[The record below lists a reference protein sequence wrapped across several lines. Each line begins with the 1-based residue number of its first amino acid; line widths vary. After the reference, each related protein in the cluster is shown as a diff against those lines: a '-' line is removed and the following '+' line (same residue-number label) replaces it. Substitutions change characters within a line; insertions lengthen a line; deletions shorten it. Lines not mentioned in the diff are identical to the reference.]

1 MITLILLCL
10 ITAILIIAGIV
21 TILVGGAAFVL
32 TFGDVII
39 AGIIIY
45 FIIRHFV
52 RKHKN
57 KDQRL
62 TQPLLFSFRENY
74 TLYNEITIN
83 LYF

>member
-1 MITLILLCL
+1 MITLILLGL
-10 ITAILIIAGIV
+10 IAAILIIAGIV
-21 TILVGGAAFVL
+21 TILVGGAAFML

-62 TQPLLFSFRENY
+62 TQPLFFRENY
-74 TLYNEITIN
+74 THYNEVTIN

>member
-1 MITLILLCL
+1 MITLILLGL
-10 ITAILIIAGIV
+10 IAAILIIAGIV
-21 TILVGGAAFVL
+21 TILVGGAAFIL

-57 KDQRL
+57 KDQGL
-62 TQPLLFSFRENY
+62 TQPLFFRENY
-74 TLYNEITIN
+74 N
-83 LYF
+83 LYYEKEVAEVSPG

>member
-1 MITLILLCL
+1 MITLILLGL
-10 ITAILIIAGIV
+10 IAAILIVAGIV
-21 TILVGGAAFVL
+21 TILVGGAAFML

-57 KDQRL
+57 KDQGL
-62 TQPLLFSFRENY
+62 TQPLFFRNNQTY
-74 TLYNEITIN
+74 YNERRATN
-83 LYF
+83 YD

>member
-10 ITAILIIAGIV
+10 ITSILIIAGII
-21 TILVGGAAFVL
+21 TILVGGTAFML

-57 KDQRL
+57 KD
-62 TQPLLFSFRENY
+62 
-74 TLYNEITIN
+74 
-83 LYF
+83 

>member
-1 MITLILLCL
+1 MITLILLGL
-10 ITAILIIAGIV
+10 IAAILIIAGII
-21 TILVGGAAFVL
+21 TILVGGAAFML

-62 TQPLLFSFRENY
+62 TQPLFFRENY
-74 TLYNEITIN
+74 TLYNEVTIN

>member
-10 ITAILIIAGIV
+10 VAAILIIAGII
-21 TILVGGAAFVL
+21 TILVGGTAFVL

-52 RKHKN
+52 QKHKN
-57 KDQRL
+57 KD
-62 TQPLLFSFRENY
+62 
-74 TLYNEITIN
+74 
-83 LYF
+83 

>member
-10 ITAILIIAGIV
+10 ITAILIIAGII
-21 TILVGGAAFVL
+21 TILVGGAAFML

-52 RKHKN
+52 RKRKS
-57 KDQRL
+57 KD
-62 TQPLLFSFRENY
+62 
-74 TLYNEITIN
+74 
-83 LYF
+83 

>member
-1 MITLILLCL
+1 MITLIILCL
-10 ITAILIIAGIV
+10 ITAILIVAGII
-21 TILVGGAAFVL
+21 TILVGGAAFML

-57 KDQRL
+57 KD
-62 TQPLLFSFRENY
+62 
-74 TLYNEITIN
+74 
-83 LYF
+83 

>member
-10 ITAILIIAGIV
+10 IAAILIIAGIV
-21 TILVGGAAFVL
+21 TILVGGTAFIL

-52 RKHKN
+52 RKDIN
-57 KDQRL
+57 KD
-62 TQPLLFSFRENY
+62 
-74 TLYNEITIN
+74 
-83 LYF
+83 

>member
-1 MITLILLCL
+1 MITLILLCI
-10 ITAILIIAGIV
+10 ITAILIIAGII
-21 TILVGGAAFVL
+21 TILVGGTAFVL

-57 KDQRL
+57 KD
-62 TQPLLFSFRENY
+62 
-74 TLYNEITIN
+74 
-83 LYF
+83 

>member
-1 MITLILLCL
+1 MITLILLC
-10 ITAILIIAGIV
+10 ITTAILIIAGII

-45 FIIRHFV
+45 FIIRYFV

-57 KDQRL
+57 KD
-62 TQPLLFSFRENY
+62 
-74 TLYNEITIN
+74 
-83 LYF
+83 

>member
-10 ITAILIIAGIV
+10 ITSILIIAGII
-21 TILVGGAAFVL
+21 TILVGGAAFML
-32 TFGDVII
+32 TFSDVII

-57 KDQRL
+57 KD
-62 TQPLLFSFRENY
+62 
-74 TLYNEITIN
+74 
-83 LYF
+83 

>member
-1 MITLILLCL
+1 MITLILLGL
-10 ITAILIIAGIV
+10 IAAILIIAGIV
-21 TILVGGAAFVL
+21 TILVGGAAFIL

-62 TQPLLFSFRENY
+62 TQPLLFRENY
-74 TLYNEITIN
+74 KLYNEVTIN

>member
-1 MITLILLCL
+1 MITLILLCI
-10 ITAILIIAGIV
+10 ITAILIIAGII
-21 TILVGGAAFVL
+21 TLLVGGAAFML

-57 KDQRL
+57 KD
-62 TQPLLFSFRENY
+62 
-74 TLYNEITIN
+74 
-83 LYF
+83 

>member
-10 ITAILIIAGIV
+10 IAAILIIAGII
-21 TILVGGAAFVL
+21 TILVGGTAFVL

-52 RKHKN
+52 RKNKN
-57 KDQRL
+57 KD
-62 TQPLLFSFRENY
+62 
-74 TLYNEITIN
+74 
-83 LYF
+83 

>member
-10 ITAILIIAGIV
+10 ITAILIIAGII
-21 TILVGGAAFVL
+21 TILVGGTAFVL

-52 RKHKN
+52 QKHKN
-57 KDQRL
+57 KD
-62 TQPLLFSFRENY
+62 
-74 TLYNEITIN
+74 
-83 LYF
+83 